1 MSEAERT
8 GDGATGRQI
17 RVVVADDHAIVREG
31 IRHVLERAPDVEVVA
46 EAGDG
51 EEALAAVAEHDPDA
65 IVLDVSMPGLTGLEV
80 TRRLREQ
87 ENGLG
92 ILILSMFDDPEYVL
106 QAVRAGADGYVLKD
120 AGPAELR
127 DAVHAVNE
135 GREYL
140 SDRVTH
146 QLSVALRS
154 ELEREQRRSRLE
166 QLTPRE
172 REVLLRVA
180 RGRTA
185 REIADEFG
193 ISHRTVETHRE
204 RVMTKLRI
212 RTIAGLTRFVLESG
226 LGTAGGDKSPVGPP

>member
-1 MSEAERT
+1 MTESS
-8 GDGATGRQI
+8 I

-31 IRHVLERAPDVEVVA
+31 IRHVLERAPRVEVVG

-51 EEALAAVAEHDPDA
+51 LEALDVVASTSPD
-65 IVLDVSMPGLTGLEV
+65 IVVLDVSMPQLTGLEV
-80 TRRLREQ
+80 TQRLRDDGQ
-87 ENGLG
+87 SIG

-106 QAVRAGADGYVLKD
+106 QAMRAGADGYVLKD

-127 DAVHAVNE
+127 EAIQTVHE

-154 ELEREQRRSRLE
+154 ELEAEHRRSRLD

-172 REVLLRVA
+172 REVLMQVA
-180 RGRTA
+180 QGRTA
-185 REIADEFG
+185 REIGESFG

-212 RTIAGLTRFVLESG
+212 RTIAGLTRFVMETG
-226 LGTAGGDKSPVGPP
+226 LGEADAG

>member
-1 MSEAERT
+1 MTASEHP
-8 GDGATGRQI
+8 TGRTLRI
-17 RVVVADDHAIVREG
+17 VVADDHTVVREG
-31 IRHVLERAPDVEVVA
+31 IRHVLERADGLEVVA

-51 EEALAAVAEHDPDA
+51 AEALAAVAEHAPD
-65 IVLDVSMPGLTGLEV
+65 ILMLDISMPELTGLEV
-80 TRRLREQ
+80 TQRLRAEGR
-87 ENGLG
+87 EVG
-92 ILILSMFDDPEYVL
+92 IVILSMFDDPEYVL
-106 QAVRAGADGYVLKD
+106 QAVRSGADGYLLKD

-127 DAVHAVNE
+127 EAVLAVHE

-154 ELEREQRRSRLE
+154 ELEQEQRRSRLD

-172 REVLLRVA
+172 REVLVRVA

-185 REIADEFG
+185 REIAEEFG

-204 RVMTKLRI
+204 RVMSKLRI
-212 RTIAGLTRFVLESG
+212 RTIAGLTRFVLE
-226 LGTAGGDKSPVGPP
+226 AGIEGD

>member
-1 MSEAERT
+1 MSDETNQTRDSGT
-8 GDGATGRQI
+8 I
-17 RVVVADDHAIVREG
+17 RVVVADDHAVVREG
-31 IRHVLERAPDVEVVA
+31 IRHVLERADGLEVVA

-51 EEALAAVAEHDPDA
+51 EEALASVDAHDPDV

-80 TRRLREQ
+80 TKRLRDDER
-87 ENGLG
+87 GLG

-106 QAVRAGADGYVLKD
+106 QAVRSGADGYVLKD

-127 DAVHAVNE
+127 EAVLAVHE

-140 SDRVTH
+140 SERVTH

-154 ELEREQRRSRLE
+154 ELEQEQRRSRLD

-180 RGRTA
+180 KGRTA

-212 RTIAGLTRFVLESG
+212 RTIAGLTRFVLESD
-226 LGTAGGDKSPVGPP
+226 LGEDGDNSPRSAP

>member
-1 MSEAERT
+1 MSDESIDTANSGT
-8 GDGATGRQI
+8 V
-17 RVVVADDHAIVREG
+17 RVVVADDHAVVREG
-31 IRHVLERAPDVEVVA
+31 IRHVLERAEGLEVVA
-46 EAGDG
+46 EAADG
-51 EEALAAVAEHDPDA
+51 EEALAAVEKHDPDV
-65 IVLDVSMPGLTGLEV
+65 IVLDVSMPGLTGLDV
-80 TRRLREQ
+80 TKRLRE
-87 ENGLG
+87 EERGLG

-106 QAVRAGADGYVLKD
+106 QAVRSGADGYVLKD

-127 DAVHAVNE
+127 EAVQAVHE

-154 ELEREQRRSRLE
+154 ELEQEHRRSRLD

-212 RTIAGLTRFVLESG
+212 RTIAGLTRFVLETGLSG
-226 LGTAGGDKSPVGPP
+226 DGEENPPTTPP

>member
-1 MSEAERT
+1 MTES
-8 GDGATGRQI
+8 QI

-31 IRHVLERAPDVEVVA
+31 IRHVLERAEGVEVVG

-51 EEALAAVAEHDPDA
+51 VEALDIVASQSPD
-65 IVLDVSMPGLTGLEV
+65 IVVLDVSMPKLTGLEV
-80 TRRLREQ
+80 AQRLRE
-87 ENGLG
+87 NGASIG

-106 QAVRAGADGYVLKD
+106 QAMRAGADGYVLKD

-127 DAVHAVNE
+127 DAIQTVHE

-140 SDRVTH
+140 SERVTH

-154 ELEREQRRSRLE
+154 ELEEEHRRSRLD

-172 REVLLRVA
+172 REVLLQVA

-185 REIADEFG
+185 REIGESFG

-212 RTIAGLTRFVLESG
+212 RTIAGLTRFVLETG
-226 LGTAGGDKSPVGPP
+226 IGDGGGEKPDQPPT

>member
-1 MSEAERT
+1 MS
-8 GDGATGRQI
+8 DGPSDAAPPTTI
-17 RVVVADDHAIVREG
+17 RIVVADDHAVVREG
-31 IRHVLERAPDVEVVA
+31 IRHVLERAEGLEVVA
-46 EAGDG
+46 EAADG

-106 QAVRAGADGYVLKD
+106 QAVRSGADGYVLKD

-127 DAVHAVNE
+127 EAVLAVHE

-146 QLSVALRS
+146 QLSVALRA
-154 ELEREQRRSRLE
+154 ELEQEQRRSRLE

-172 REVLLRVA
+172 REVLVRVA
-180 RGRTA
+180 KGRTA

-212 RTIAGLTRFVLESG
+212 RTIAGLTRFVLETG
-226 LGTAGGDKSPVGPP
+226 LGPEGGDNSHRSPP

>member
-1 MSEAERT
+1 MT
-8 GDGATGRQI
+8 DPHI
-17 RVVVADDHAIVREG
+17 RVVVADDHAVVREG
-31 IRHVLERAPDVEVVA
+31 IRHVLERAPGVEVVG

-51 EEALAAVAEHDPDA
+51 VEAMQIVEQQSPDVV
-65 IVLDVSMPGLTGLEV
+65 VLDVSMPGLTGLEV
-80 TRRLREQ
+80 TRRLRET
-87 ENGLG
+87 GRAMG

-106 QAVRAGADGYVLKD
+106 QAMRSGADGYVLKD
-120 AGPAELR
+120 AGPSELR
-127 DAVHAVNE
+127 EAVEAVYE

-140 SDRVTH
+140 SERVTH
-146 QLSVALRS
+146 QLSVALRG
-154 ELEREQRRSRLE
+154 ELEEEHRRSRLT

-204 RVMTKLRI
+204 RVMSKLRI

-226 LGTAGGDKSPVGPP
+226 IGDDADPDEVGR